1 MWMLATALSSQFDRY
16 RELFYTEAKQML
28 EGLDLTDDDVRPVQI
43 EQVQSWLLIAFYEF
57 ARCGHHRACISAGR
71 AFRLAQMARLHE
83 IDNPDGP
90 VNDEDPIQ
98 KEERR
103 RTFWVAYCLDRLIC
117 MGNRTPL
124 TLTEDVVSPCVS
136 VCCTARSTVLHST

>member
-1 MWMLATALSSQFDRY
+1 
-16 RELFYTEAKQML
+16 ML
-28 EGLDLTDDDVRPVQI
+28 EGIDLTDDDFRPVQI

-57 ARCGHHRACISAGR
+57 ARCGHRRACISAGR

-83 IDNPDGP
+83 VDNPDEL
-90 VNDEDPIQ
+90 VDEDPIQ

-117 MGNRTPL
+117 MSNRAPL
-124 TLTEDVVSPCVS
+124 TLTEDVVSSCVS
-136 VCCTARSTVLHST
+136 ARCTARSTGLQSTS